1 MNYLERSHVIK
12 HFSLIEKHFTT
23 NSKLFLKAAGKLIQH
38 ITIQFCSIYNFEHQ
52 IGWIDEAT

>member
-23 NSKLFLKAAGKLIQH
+23 NSKLFLKAAGNMI
-38 ITIQFCSIYNFEHQ
+38 
-52 IGWIDEAT
+52 